1 VPILPSIVSTTSGP
15 ALPLSGDAAS
25 DMRTG
30 VEAAADGA
38 LSVAA
43 ELLFQNGA
51 ARGSALP

>member
-1 VPILPSIVSTTSGP
+1 MPILPSIVSTTSGP